1 MSFMDILSAP
11 PRLEAPPSST
21 RDEVA
26 RAIRTPDYV
35 LPPAEYDLLSQRLLP
50 PHPMPTL
57 SQVVAWKNERLGY
70 HADRNAR
77 MLADERLYLMTSAP
91 ARKPA
96 SKGGEEVIKSNYVRA
111 LIDKLS
117 YKVARNKRKI
127 SCTPRAQTPE
137 YVQAA
142 RAIEHFLYDLRETA
156 DSKHE
161 ATGRPDLSYTEAW
174 YASLRGWLVSRIYLD
189 PGDTEAPICIDLYD
203 PVNCYPRFGRV
214 GIGYLRDMIY
224 YEEADVASFLANYP
238 QYAQHPHF
246 LNRRDDSRLK
256 WLFFED
262 DWYSAL
268 VVDDSVVLDVYEH
281 AYGYCPW
288 AVDLTAGP
296 PSNTVESRSQRGS
309 GVVAAI
315 RHIYTYS
322 NRFYSQV
329 ASDIAR
335 MANPAKLVIHNGAGA
350 PVAIDTTP
358 GGLTEL
364 DSSKGHDMRFLEI
377 MTRPEFV
384 QAMNS
389 WIERELARGAMPDA
403 VWGDP
408 SGMTGGFHQTVA
420 VEAMRDAMFPVAEA
434 IESHGEKQNRL
445 SLAALLVAERK
456 GVLLPVE
463 MQGQYPGQGVVYKT
477 PASYGA
483 EPVYATLV
491 PEQVHKHGL
500 GSEVRLRKMTPTDQ
514 LQVLQAANVGV
525 QSGLFSLR
533 YAREELLDIDDNQE
547 MNNEVM
553 FDQLFKDP
561 EILKR
566 IFLPEVIQQ
575 LRPAALPLFLQLTQ
589 AQPQQ
594 QGPPQVA
601 PQGANGLQ
609 QPATPQPGPEQASN
623 AQLPAAMQAGTGVP
637 GAGDQAAL
645 IAQLLGQLQPPNAQ
659 NIPPPY

>member
-1 MSFMDILSAP
+1 MSFMDLLNAP
-11 PRLEAPPSST
+11 APLAAPTPAT
-21 RDEVA
+21 RDQVA
-26 RAIRTPDYV
+26 RASRTPEYV
-35 LPPAEYDLLSQRLLP
+35 LPPVEYDLLSQRLLP
-50 PHPMPTL
+50 PHAMPTL
-57 SQVVAWKNERLGY
+57 SQVVAWKNERVGY
-70 HADRNAR
+70 HADRNNR
-77 MLADERLYLMTSAP
+77 MLADERLYLMQAAP
-91 ARKPA
+91 NRTLTG
-96 SKGGEEVIKSNYVRA
+96 KGGEEVIKSNYVRA
-111 LIDKLS
+111 LIDKLA

-142 RAIEHFLYDLRETA
+142 RAVEYFLYDLRETA

-161 ATGRPDLSYTEAW
+161 ATGRPDLSYTESW
-174 YASLRGWLVSRIYLD
+174 YASLRGWLVSRVYLD

-214 GIGYLRDMIY
+214 GIGYIRDMIY
-224 YEEADVASFLANYP
+224 YEESDVASFLANYP
-238 QYAQHPHF
+238 QYAGHPHF
-246 LNRRDDSRLK
+246 QNRRDDSRLT

-281 AYGYCPW
+281 QYGYCPW

-296 PSNTVESRSQRGS
+296 PSNTIESRAQRGS

-335 MANPAKLVIHNGAGA
+335 MANPARLVVHNGAGA
-350 PVAIDTTP
+350 PVSIDTTP
-358 GGLTEL
+358 GGQTEL
-364 DSSKGHDMRFLEI
+364 DSSKGQDMRFLEI

-384 QAMNS
+384 QAMNA
-389 WIERELARGAMPDA
+389 WVERELARGAMPDA

-408 SGMTGGFHQTVA
+408 SGMSNGFHQTVA
-420 VEAMRDAMFPVAEA
+420 TEAMRDAMFPVAEA
-434 IESHGEKQNRL
+434 LESHGEKQNRL
-445 SLAALLVAERK
+445 ALAALLVAERK
-456 GVLLPVE
+456 GVLMPVQ
-463 MQGQYPGQGVVYKT
+463 MQGQYPAQGVVYQR
-477 PASYGA
+477 PGAYGQG
-483 EPVYATLV
+483 PIYSTLE

-533 YAREELLDIDDNQE
+533 YAREELLDIDDNQS

-575 LRPAALPLFLQLTQ
+575 LRPEALPMFLQLTQ
-589 AQPQQ
+589 AQPQ
-594 QGPPQVA
+594 
-601 PQGANGLQ
+601 PQGQPPGGPGGLQ
-609 QPATPQPGPEQASN
+609 QPETPQAGPPGYSN
-623 AQLPAAMQAGTGVP
+623 EQLPATMQASQGVP

-645 IAQLLGQLQPPNAQ
+645 IAQLLGQLQAPNAQ
-659 NIPPPY
+659 NQPPPY